1 MPRSLQRQLGQAER
15 TFSGVLRRARMRE
28 ATRLLTG
35 SSASLAEIGYC
46 CGYADQPHF
55 QRDFRRALN
64 MSPGD
69 YRRVAL
75 D

>member
-1 MPRSLQRQLGQAER
+1 M
-15 TFSGVLRRARMRE
+15 TFSTALRTARIDE
-28 ATRLLTG
+28 AARLLREEA
-35 SSASLAEIGYC
+35 ASLAEIGYC

-69 YRRVAL
+69 YRRVSL
-75 D
+75 V